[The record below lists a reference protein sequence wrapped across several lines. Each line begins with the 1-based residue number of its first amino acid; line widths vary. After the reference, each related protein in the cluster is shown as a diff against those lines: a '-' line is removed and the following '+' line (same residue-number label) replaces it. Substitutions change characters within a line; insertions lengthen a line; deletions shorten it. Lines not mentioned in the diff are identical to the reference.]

1 MLERA
6 HRGGVPSSSVAL
18 LLALSCT
25 SEPAEGEGGLRDLPP
40 IDWKGRFIEFGTD
53 VDTEICP
60 STLPAM
66 DEYMEGVDE
75 HVRSNASYPVR
86 YYYLQEQLTHYGFGC
101 GDDAW
106 GCARYEHG
114 RSIVGSTQLSLRHE
128 LIHASTTA
136 SRHRL
141 LEEGLAV
148 LMGTDLLWAGIADP
162 LDIRAAFDS
171 IEGEGRG
178 LPREFY
184 PVAGHFV
191 SHLVEQHGLPATVSL
206 VEASASGMMFTE
218 LDALFVEHLGLSLPL
233 SLDAYEAAGPGC
245 EVAQYSPMWF
255 ECELTPPS
263 IPIFACE
270 ASGDPMPIDIDVTC
284 AGGASGVQDGMVW
297 RDILIDA
304 PMPSLSLINL
314 LEGHPVELVVRG
326 CGQGCSTP
334 FRRIASSSAEPG
346 PIFDAFELQE
356 GLNLVRIIKPVESE
370 GRVRFSIGMSC
381 F

>member
-148 LMGTDLLWAGIADP
+148 D
-162 LDIRAAFDS
+162 
-171 IEGEGRG
+171 
-178 LPREFY
+178 
-184 PVAGHFV
+184 
-191 SHLVEQHGLPATVSL
+191 
-206 VEASASGMMFTE
+206 
-218 LDALFVEHLGLSLPL
+218 
-233 SLDAYEAAGPGC
+233 EAAGAEIEAGAVR
-245 EVAQYSPMWF
+245 EV
-255 ECELTPPS
+255 E
-263 IPIFACE
+263 
-270 ASGDPMPIDIDVTC
+270 DVIHQMS
-284 AGGASGVQDGMVW
+284 GGAG
-297 RDILIDA
+297 
-304 PMPSLSLINL
+304 
-314 LEGHPVELVVRG
+314 LEGVL
-326 CGQGCSTP
+326 
-334 FRRIASSSAEPG
+334 
-346 PIFDAFELQE
+346 E
-356 GLNLVRIIKPVESE
+356 GLEVGAAFR
-370 GRVRFSIGMSC
+370 
-381 F
+381 